1 MSHRRISWDTRA
13 MTSSSALVR
22 SVERIERLC
31 ASTLGERDLRIGIV
45 TELRRSVGFDAY
57 VWLLTD
63 PVTAVGSNPV
73 AAVPA
78 LAELPT
84 LIKVKYSSR
93 INRWTTLTGAPH
105 PVRLLSRTAGDP
117 LDPWREMLT
126 GYGIVDVASTVCRDR
141 HGTWAFLDLWRDET
155 STPFTDDEVA
165 VLASTA
171 GTISTAVRRRL
182 AGTFV
187 APAAS
192 VPRDEGPAVLIL
204 DDALCITG
212 ETVAATAWL
221 QRLLPA
227 TPGMAAIPAAA
238 YNVAAQLLAAEAGVD
253 DHPASARTHVPGFTW
268 VTVRASRLAASGTT
282 GPGAIAV
289 SIEET
294 PGAERLEVYA
304 RSHAFSPREH
314 RLVRLLA
321 RGLDTRELAEAM
333 SISDYTVGDHL
344 KSIFARTGLNSRN
357 AVLTAALGADA

>member
-1 MSHRRISWDTRA
+1 
-13 MTSSSALVR
+13 MTGSSSLAR

-31 ASTLGERDLRIGIV
+31 ASTLGERDLRVGIV
-45 TELRRSVGFDAY
+45 AELRRSLGFDAY
-57 VWLLTD
+57 AWLLTD

-73 AAVPA
+73 AEVPA
-78 LAELPT
+78 LAALPT
-84 LIKVKYSSR
+84 VIKLKYSSP
-93 INRWTTLTGAPH
+93 INRWTTLAGPPH
-105 PVRLLSRTAGDP
+105 PVRLLSRTAAGP
-117 LDPWREMLT
+117 LDPWRAMLT

-141 HGTWAFLDLWRDET
+141 HGTWAFLDLWRDGT
-155 STPFTDDEVA
+155 SGPFTDDEVA
-165 VLASTA
+165 VLVAVGST
-171 GTISTAVRRRL
+171 TTTAVRRRL

-212 ETVAATAWL
+212 QTVAATAWL
-221 QRLLPA
+221 QRLLPT
-227 TPGMAAIPAAA
+227 TPGMAPIPAAA
-238 YNVAAQLLAAEAGVD
+238 YNVAAQLIAVEAGAD

-268 VTVRASRLAASGTT
+268 VTVRASRLAASGTA

-294 PGAERLEVYA
+294 PGAERLDVYA

-314 RLVRLLA
+314 RLVQLLA
-321 RGLDTRELAEAM
+321 RGLDTHELAEAM

-344 KSIFARTGLNSRN
+344 KSIFARTGLNSRH
-357 AVLTAALGADA
+357 AVLTAALGTSTQPPA